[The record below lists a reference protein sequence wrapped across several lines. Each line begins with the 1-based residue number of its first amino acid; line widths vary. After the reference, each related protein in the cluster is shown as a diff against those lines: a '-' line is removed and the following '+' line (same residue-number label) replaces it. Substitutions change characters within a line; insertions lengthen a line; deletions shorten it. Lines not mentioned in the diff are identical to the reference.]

1 MSDIN
6 LGIIGS
12 SHIVLEHIKAFEAQG
27 VNISCIAASDNSKTA
42 LDLSREIN
50 KCKYYETSESLIKE
64 NNYDALLIAPA
75 IEPTSDILKL
85 ALVNNE
91 NIPILVE
98 KPISLNE
105 DEIKH
110 FIKNEN
116 ILVGYNRRFYKSVNL
131 LKDKID
137 KDKSYFVNVI
147 NPETIFGTKNT
158 LSKEYV
164 YALRSN
170 TVHVIDLLRYLFSDL
185 EINFMSNK
193 NENQGKN
200 IIISNDKVNIN
211 FTLLWNSPMNTSIDV
226 FYNQSRY
233 ELKPIEKFTFYDEM
247 EIIEPNEDVHIR
259 RYIPKP
265 KDEHFINPG
274 EFKPGFYDQAKAFKD
289 FVLTN
294 KIDNKFAKIED
305 AFFAQKLANEMSES
319 YE

>member
-1 MSDIN
+1 MKNLIILISLIVFGIN
-6 LGIIGS
+6 IY
-12 SHIVLEHIKAFEAQG
+12 AQQRCG
-27 VNISCIAASDNSKTA
+27 TSAYT
-42 LDLSREIN
+42 LQLIN
-50 KCKYYETSESLIKE
+50 KYPEYK
-64 NNYDALLIAPA
+64 
-75 IEPTSDILKL
+75 IER
-85 ALVNNE
+85 E
-91 NIPILVE
+91 
-98 KPISLNE
+98 
-105 DEIKH
+105 
-110 FIKNEN
+110 
-116 ILVGYNRRFYKSVNL
+116 
-131 LKDKID
+131 
-137 KDKSYFVNVI
+137 
-147 NPETIFGTKNT
+147 
-158 LSKEYV
+158 
-164 YALRSN
+164 
-170 TVHVIDLLRYLFSDL
+170 
-185 EINFMSNK
+185 
-193 NENQGKN
+193 
-200 IIISNDKVNIN
+200 KVNIN